1 MPYLSAI
8 RVSEGAARKFLAGG
22 RGLALAHLAE
32 GQTEKRRPG
41 DCLTSSVGVVPERFR
56 LSVVENRCED
66 GAEKLV
72 WRD

>member
-1 MPYLSAI
+1 M
-8 RVSEGAARKFLAGG
+8 
-22 RGLALAHLAE
+22 ALEHLAE

-41 DCLTSSVGVVPERFR
+41 DWLTSSVGVVPERFR